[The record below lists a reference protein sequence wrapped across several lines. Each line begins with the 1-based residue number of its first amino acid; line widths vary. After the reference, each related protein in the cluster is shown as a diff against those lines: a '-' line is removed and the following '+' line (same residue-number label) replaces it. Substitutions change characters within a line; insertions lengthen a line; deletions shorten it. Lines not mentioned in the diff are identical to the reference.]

1 MASGGSK
8 LAALALLTLLLLG
21 CVVRT
26 CEASYGHPNRL
37 LPSRSLPLPGS
48 GPPPAVLAVGHYN
61 QTCYQAEQIVRAAV
75 KKAVYANRRIG
86 AGLIRL
92 FFHDCFVRVRIY
104 MLPFLARNMS
114 SRNQDRLKLLL

>member
-1 MASGGSK
+1 
-8 LAALALLTLLLLG
+8 
-21 CVVRT
+21 
-26 CEASYGHPNRL
+26 
-37 LPSRSLPLPGS
+37 
-48 GPPPAVLAVGHYN
+48 VLAVGHYN

-75 KKAVYANRRIG
+75 KKAVYANRGIG

-114 SRNQDRLKLLL
+114 SRNQDRLKLLLQMFAVYLLLKDDLNFPMFRVAMHRSSSTRLKPARCRRSSAGPTTAACAASR